1 MNIEYRTEEYRISNR
16 RISNIE
22 RRRCAKYPKIPRV
35 TLPFDIRYSSVRYSS
50 VPYSIPLRRL
60 KVSRSFMQI
69 KQDHSLLPYNT
80 FGIEVKAAQFVEI
93 ESIADLRQVLK
104 ARIKPTLILGGGSNL
119 LFTHH
124 PTGLVIRNAIKGIEI
139 SRTFKNKV
147 WVKAGGGVVWHD
159 FVCWAVEHKLGGVE
173 NLSLIPGTVGA
184 SPVQNIGA
192 YGVELKDVFVGLEAV
207 DLETGKVRHFN
218 AAQCRFGYRDSV
230 FKREAKGKYCITSVT
245 FSLTT
250 GKHKLNTSYGDI
262 QRTLEQMQVQSVGIA
277 EISSAVVQIRSS
289 KLPDPAKI
297 GNCGSFFKNPEVERS
312 VLDRLK
318 PLYPNI
324 VSYDLPDGRVKIPA
338 GWLIEQC
345 GWKGKRVGNTGSY
358 EKQALVLVN
367 YGGATGEE
375 VKNLAYA
382 IIDSVGKTFGIK
394 LDTEVNI
401 E

>member
-1 MNIEYRTEEYRISNR
+1 
-16 RISNIE
+16 
-22 RRRCAKYPKIPRV
+22 
-35 TLPFDIRYSSVRYSS
+35 
-50 VPYSIPLRRL
+50 
-60 KVSRSFMQI
+60 MQV
-69 KQDHSLLPYNT
+69 KQDHSLLSFNT
-80 FGIEVKAAQFVEI
+80 FGIDVTAAHFAEI
-93 ESIADLRQVLK
+93 HSIADLGQVLRS
-104 ARIKPTLILGGGSNL
+104 RINPMLILGGGSNL

-124 PTGLVIRNAIKGIEI
+124 PAGLVIRNAIKGTEI
-139 SRTFKNKV
+139 SRVFKNKV

-159 FVCWAVEHKLGGVE
+159 FVCWAVEHNLGGIE

-184 SPVQNIGA
+184 APVQNIGA
-192 YGVELKDVFVGLEAV
+192 YGVELKDVFVNLEAV
-207 DLETGKVRHFN
+207 ELETGKVRHFT
-218 AAQCRFGYRDSV
+218 ATQCQFGYRDSV

-250 GKHKLNTSYGDI
+250 GKHKINTSYGDI
-262 QRTLEQMQVQSVGIA
+262 QRTLEQMQVQSASIA
-277 EISSAVVQIRSS
+277 DVSRAVVQIRSS

-297 GNCGSFFKNPEVERS
+297 GNCGSFFKNPEVDRN

-318 PLYPNI
+318 PQFPNI
-324 VSYDLPDGRVKIPA
+324 IAYDLPDGRVKIPA

-367 YGGATGEE
+367 YGGATGQE

-382 IIDSVGKTFGIK
+382 IIDSVEKTFGIR